1 MELGA
6 AQTGA
11 GRVRI
16 SIRTTPARMDIQN
29 GRARL
34 EIDSSKPR
42 EELGYR
48 GWHSGIADLQR
59 FSYSRASKGIERRVR
74 SGIELARIENG
85 GNPIAEQARQRLD
98 EYWSDHSVEMA
109 FLPESPPQ
117 VRVEFTPAEI
127 SLEPARLDVEFVPVT
142 GLNII
147 V

>member
-1 MELGA
+1 MEFGA
-6 AQTGA
+6 TQTGEA
-11 GRVRI
+11 RVRI
-16 SIRTTPARMDIQN
+16 SIRTTPARIDVN
-29 GRARL
+29 NARTKL
-34 EIDSSKPR
+34 EIDSAKPR

-48 GWHSGIADLQR
+48 GWHSKIADLQR

-74 SGIELARIENG
+74 GGMELARIENG
-85 GNPIAEQARQRLD
+85 GNPIAEQARRRLD

-109 FLPESPPQ
+109 FLPKSPPQ

-127 SLEPARLDVEFVPVT
+127 SIEPARLDIEFVPVT

>member
-6 AQTGA
+6 AETGT
-11 GRVRI
+11 GKMRI
-16 SIRTTPARMDIQN
+16 SIRTAPARMDIQN
-29 GRARL
+29 GRTRL

-48 GWHSGIADLQR
+48 GWHSGIAALQS
-59 FSYSRASKGIERRVR
+59 FSYSRSSKGIERRVR
-74 SGIELARIENG
+74 GGIELSRIENR
-85 GNPIAEQARQRLD
+85 GNPIAEQARRRLS

-127 SLEPARLDVEFVPVT
+127 SIEPARLEVEFVPVT